1 MAITL
6 HPSLA
11 VHPGEWLKSEIVEA
25 HDLSV
30 TAAAR
35 LLHVTRQALSTLL
48 NGHADL
54 SPEMAIRFE
63 KVFGIS
69 AETMLKMQLTW
80 DLVQVRR
87 RADDIAVE
95 PPFVASAQRGGAIFA
110 ERERASV

>member
-6 HPSLA
+6 HSSLA

-69 AETMLKMQLTW
+69 AETMLKMQLAW
-80 DLVQVRR
+80 HLVQVRQ

-95 PPFVASAQRGGAIFA
+95 PPFVASYQYGDRMAADA
-110 ERERASV
+110 EKAPA